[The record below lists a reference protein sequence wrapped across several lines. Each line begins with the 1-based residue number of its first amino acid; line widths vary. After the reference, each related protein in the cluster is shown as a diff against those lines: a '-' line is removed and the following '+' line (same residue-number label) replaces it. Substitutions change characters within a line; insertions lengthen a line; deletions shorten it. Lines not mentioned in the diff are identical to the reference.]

1 MRARGHVSTVLA
13 VSAATALLA
22 GGLASAAATHRA
34 NGTWKVLPST
44 APVAGQSSALSPLA
58 PASHVQVSVFIG
70 RDLAGLAAM
79 ARAVSDPAG
88 SRYEHYRTPAEVQED
103 FGATAAQRRAVGS
116 WLRGAGLTVRYHDSF
131 VVSATGTAARAEAAV
146 RARLELSRPAGG
158 TEQVVSAW
166 AMSAPA
172 SVAGAISTIRVAP
185 EAIPLGVHEPVRPAA
200 GSTVAGSAAAGSTVA
215 GSTAAAKTGKYCSGY
230 YGQRPARGVPGRLRQ
245 AARLGAVRVPAA
257 AAAQRVRRDQ
267 VRADR

>member
-22 GGLASAAATHRA
+22 GGLASAAATHPA

-44 APVAGQSSALSPLA
+44 APVAGQSSALSALA

-88 SRYEHYRTPAEVQED
+88 SRYEHYLTPAEVQED

-131 VVSATGTAARAEAAV
+131 VVSATGTAARAQAAV

-158 TEQVVSAW
+158 TEQVVSAR

-185 EAIPLGVHEPVRPAA
+185 EAIPVGVHEPVRRREHGRREHGRREHGRRECRRGEDREILLRLLRPEA
-200 GSTVAGSAAAGSTVA
+200 GQGRA
-215 GSTAAAKTGKYCSGY
+215 
-230 YGQRPARGVPGRLRQ
+230 GRLRQ